1 MFIVGNWML
10 LGIFVGA
17 AILPQHKLTK
27 ITITQAQE
35 RKGYLDL

>member
-1 MFIVGNWML
+1 VFIVGNWML

-27 ITITQAQE
+27 ITRTQAQE